1 MRIIADLH
9 LHSYLSRATSKSFVL
24 ENIYKWAQ
32 LKGVQV
38 VATGDFTHPLWFSQI
53 KDKLEPAEDGLFRL
67 KSEYCQAIDTQIP
80 TSCASGAPSRGE
92 VRFILSSEIS
102 SIYKQGG
109 KVRRVHNLIFAPKI
123 DDVANIR
130 KILEGIGGNLN
141 ADGRPILGLSSRNL
155 LEIILNV
162 NPQAFLIPAHI
173 WTPWFSVL
181 GSKSGFDSIE
191 ECFEDLSSH
200 IFALETGLSSDP
212 QMNWRLSMLD
222 RFSLVSNSDAHSP
235 EKIGREATIFNT
247 DLSYNAIFNALQTKD
262 GEGAPPA
269 LEGTIEFFPEEG
281 KYHMDGHRKCQMM
294 LVPKATRENHGLCPV
309 CNKPVTIGVMNRVES
324 LADRQPDVMP
334 QGVKPYHSLIPL
346 IEILSEIHDCGV
358 NSKRVQKAYHD
369 TLAALGPE
377 LKILMD
383 VSLEDISRKHSPLL
397 AEAISQ
403 MRCGRVQLDAGY
415 DGEFGTARVFQEIK
429 NYELKIKNEEKKRG
443 EELS

>member
-1 MRIIADLH
+1 MRIITDLH
-9 LHSYLSRATSKSFVL
+9 LHSYLSRATSKKLVL
-24 ENIYKWAQ
+24 ENIYVWAQ
-32 LKGVQV
+32 LKGVQL
-38 VATGDFTHPLWFSQI
+38 VATSDFTHPEWFSQI

-67 KSEYCQAIDTQIP
+67 KSVYCQTMDAHVP
-80 TSCASGAPSRGE
+80 ESCRGK
-92 VRFILSSEIS
+92 VRFILSTEIS

-109 KVRRVHNLIFAPKI
+109 SSSGSSKVRKVHNLIFTPSIA
-123 DDVANIR
+123 DAVNIR
-130 KILEGIGGNLN
+130 EILGKIGNLK

-155 LEIILNV
+155 LEIILSV
-162 NPQAFLIPAHI
+162 NTKSFLIPAHI

-235 EKIGREATIFNT
+235 EKIGREATIFNI
-247 DLSYNAIFNALQTKD
+247 DLSYDALVNALQIRNN
-262 GEGAPPA
+262 EEAPLA

-294 LVPKATRENHGLCPV
+294 LVPKETRENHGLCPV

-324 LADRQPDVMP
+324 LADRQHGVIP
-334 QGVKPYHSLIPL
+334 QNAKPYHSLVPL
-346 IEILSEIHDCGV
+346 IEILSEIYDCGV
-358 NSKRVQKAYHD
+358 HSKKIQKIYHD
-369 TLAALGPE
+369 TLAMIGPE

-383 VSLEDISRKHSPLL
+383 ISLEDISRNCSPIL

-403 MRCGRVQLDAGY
+403 MRCGNVHLDAGY
-415 DGEFGTARVFQEIK
+415 DGEFGRARVFQD
-429 NYELKIKNEEKKRG
+429 
-443 EELS
+443 

>member
-9 LHSYLSRATSKSFVL
+9 LHSYLSRATSKSLVL
-24 ENIYKWAQ
+24 ANIYKWAQ
-32 LKGVQV
+32 LKGVQIA
-38 VATGDFTHPLWFSQI
+38 ATGDFTHPLWFSQI
-53 KDKLEPAEDGLFRL
+53 KDNLEPAEDGLFRL
-67 KSEYCQAIDTQIP
+67 KSEYCQSIDTQIP
-80 TSCASGAPSRGE
+80 TSCCGE

-102 SIYKQGG
+102 SIYKQAG
-109 KVRRVHNLIFAPKI
+109 KVRKVHNLIFAPEI
-123 DDVANIR
+123 DDVINIR
-130 KILEGIGGNLN
+130 KILDGIGNLN

-155 LEIILNV
+155 LEIVLSV
-162 NPQAFLIPAHI
+162 NPRAFLIPAHI

-200 IFALETGLSSDP
+200 VFALETGLSSDP
-212 QMNWRLSMLD
+212 QMNWRFSMLD

-235 EKIGREATIFNT
+235 GKIGREATIFDT
-247 DLSYNAIFNALQTKD
+247 ELSYNAIFNALKTKD
-262 GEGAPPA
+262 A

-294 LVPKATRENHGLCPV
+294 LTPNATRENHGLCSV

-324 LADRQPDVMP
+324 LADRQSGIMP
-334 QGVKPYHSLIPL
+334 QGAKPYHSLIPL

-369 TLAALGPE
+369 TLVALGPE

-383 VSLEDISRKHSPLL
+383 VSIEDLNKYSSVLS
-397 AEAISQ
+397 EAISR
-403 MRCGRVQLDAGY
+403 MRCGSVQLDAGY
-415 DGEFGTARVFQEIK
+415 DGEFGTARVFQGRK
-429 NYELKIKNEEKKRG
+429 
-443 EELS
+443 